1 MNAHPLPHERP
12 DQPLAGENALDE
24 VPRGALTLAGI
35 AVGLL
40 LLAWLATYVFAF
52 LPRGP
57 VG

>member
-1 MNAHPLPHERP
+1 MTA
-12 DQPLAGENALDE
+12 QPLASQPPRRIVAGEDPLAP

-40 LLAWLATYVFAF
+40 VLAWLATYFFAF

>member
-1 MNAHPLPHERP
+1 MHDPSPSPNTPPVMANGAA
-12 DQPLAGENALDE
+12 LAD

-40 LLAWLATYVFAF
+40 VLAWLATYFFAF